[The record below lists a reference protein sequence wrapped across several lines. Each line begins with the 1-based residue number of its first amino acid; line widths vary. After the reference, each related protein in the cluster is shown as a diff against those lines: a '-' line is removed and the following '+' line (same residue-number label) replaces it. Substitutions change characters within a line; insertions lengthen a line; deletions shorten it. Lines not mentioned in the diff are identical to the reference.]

1 MNAPEEKTL
10 VFIAFIELSSLK
22 YCSGMKI
29 PKAVHSI
36 VSGTMCNVSFFWR
49 CTTTKSSHVFP
60 KKTKQPHI
68 TSSKNTSKTCKAHI
82 VVN

>member
-10 VFIAFIELSSLK
+10 VFIAFIDLSSLQFWT
-22 YCSGMKI
+22 GMKI

-36 VSGTMCNVSFFWR
+36 VSGTMCNVSFFGGVQLQ
-49 CTTTKSSHVFP
+49 SLVMFFQ

-68 TSSKNTSKTCKAHI
+68 TSSKNT
-82 VVN
+82 